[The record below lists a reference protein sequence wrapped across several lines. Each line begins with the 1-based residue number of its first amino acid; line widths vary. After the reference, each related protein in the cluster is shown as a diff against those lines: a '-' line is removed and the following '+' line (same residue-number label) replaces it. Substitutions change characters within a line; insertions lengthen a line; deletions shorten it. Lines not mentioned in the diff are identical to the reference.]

1 MPATRLQV
9 VDIHKDEQNEQLGLT
24 ARVRG
29 AVIWRSGSQII
40 AQLITWSATFL
51 VIRLL
56 EPHDYGLFAMAQVV
70 LVLLNLMNGYGFAN
84 ALVRSETVTREQI
97 AQAFGLLILLNG
109 GLAIAQI
116 ALAPIAAAYFRQPEV
131 AQLLR
136 VQALIYLATPFIA
149 LPSALL
155 SRQIDFRR
163 QAQVHLL
170 GAVAGAAT
178 ALSCAFAGFGVWTL
192 VAAPL
197 ALFWTQ
203 AIGLT
208 LIARQVTWPS
218 FRFRGAG
225 AMVRYGGA
233 MVIVQFFWFV
243 QSQSDVFI
251 AGRQLAP
258 HDLGIY
264 TTSLFLTQIVSS
276 KFIPPLND
284 VAFAA
289 YSRIQT
295 DRDAVGAAFLKAVR
309 LIMLIALP
317 FYLGLAATSEPLVR
331 TVLGAKWIETV
342 PLVRLLALAMPFMAL
357 QILFA
362 PANNAL
368 GQERITVRTAA
379 IGAMLMPLAFT
390 VGVKW
395 GTIGLAWAWL
405 LSIPI
410 LTLVTIISSRRVI
423 GFTLGGLG
431 RAVAPGLLASAIMA
445 LGVTLFDRMLPPM
458 APQPRLALLVL
469 TGMSLYGAL
478 LCAFARPLVGEVI
491 ALLRGRPLASA

>member
-1 MPATRLQV
+1 MPATGLQV

-178 ALSCAFAGFGVWTL
+178 ALACAFAGLGVWTL

-197 ALFWTQ
+197 A
-203 AIGLT
+203 
-208 LIARQVTWPS
+208 
-218 FRFRGAG
+218 
-225 AMVRYGGA
+225 
-233 MVIVQFFWFV
+233 
-243 QSQSDVFI
+243 
-251 AGRQLAP
+251 
-258 HDLGIY
+258 
-264 TTSLFLTQIVSS
+264 
-276 KFIPPLND
+276 
-284 VAFAA
+284 
-289 YSRIQT
+289 
-295 DRDAVGAAFLKAVR
+295 
-309 LIMLIALP
+309 
-317 FYLGLAATSEPLVR
+317 
-331 TVLGAKWIETV
+331 
-342 PLVRLLALAMPFMAL
+342 
-357 QILFA
+357 
-362 PANNAL
+362 
-368 GQERITVRTAA
+368 
-379 IGAMLMPLAFT
+379 
-390 VGVKW
+390 
-395 GTIGLAWAWL
+395 
-405 LSIPI
+405 
-410 LTLVTIISSRRVI
+410 
-423 GFTLGGLG
+423 
-431 RAVAPGLLASAIMA
+431 
-445 LGVTLFDRMLPPM
+445 
-458 APQPRLALLVL
+458 
-469 TGMSLYGAL
+469 
-478 LCAFARPLVGEVI
+478 
-491 ALLRGRPLASA
+491 